1 MNYLYIAVLSATLA
15 ASWPIDK
22 IEPSLA
28 KFYGGAEGQCSA
40 FSIAPGK
47 WVTAAHCL
55 NGGPYTLNRLH
66 IATVT
71 EAQPGNYGLAVLTSD
86 FTAPA
91 LKLGDR
97 PKRGEDVLQTGF
109 GGGGP
114 LIFFEGVV
122 VIPAVTFDGA
132 PLQFTSALGMPGMS
146 GGPVVNR
153 KGRIVSVV
161 IGAVQPTPVPT
172 LLAYGTR
179 WDDLAT
185 LMRRYQ

>member
-1 MNYLYIAVLSATLA
+1 MTHLLYVAVVSLA
-15 ASWPIDK
+15 LAVNWPIEK
-22 IEPSLA
+22 IEASMA
-28 KFYGGAEGQCSA
+28 KLIAADGQCSA

-47 WVTAAHCL
+47 WITAAHCL
-55 NGGPYTLNRLH
+55 NGGPYLLDKVH
-66 IATVT
+66 VATVT
-71 EAQPGNYGLAVLTSD
+71 EAQPGAYGLAVLTSNLKR
-86 FTAPA
+86 PA
-91 LKLGDR
+91 LKVGDR
-97 PKRGEDVLQTGF
+97 PKRGDDVLQTGY

-153 KGRIVSVV
+153 KGRVVSVV

-172 LLAYGTR
+172 LIAYGTQ
-179 WDDLAT
+179 WDDLSA
-185 LMRRYQ
+185 LVRRHQ